1 MTNQTPGRAGAPMAS
16 IPAAA
21 VNRNSAPYSRVSG
34 SARYNQAAETR
45 RRHKKTLRTVLLTI
59 VAVVVVA
66 AGVAAASAV
75 SFYNS
80 IGERLNSGVSAETM
94 AVLADQQATAQQL
107 VSNWTDTSPFYMLL
121 LGTDATTWR
130 MNGTEEGYGTSE
142 AAYRTDTIIL
152 ARVDPGNQKLTL
164 VSIHRDTLFPFSW
177 GWDKINSAYPNGGVP
192 LTIQTISQFAG
203 VPISHYAQVNL
214 EGFYAI
220 VDVLGGV
227 EVNVPYEIN
236 DYEYLGGHLDA
247 GLQTLNSWQAE
258 IFVRSRHA
266 YDDLGDG
273 DRYRAAHQRLFLSA
287 VLKELLA
294 SSPMDMVETI
304 NVMAN
309 YVNTDLTLDQIVNL
323 ALAMRGLD
331 VENDIYSTMN
341 PTTASYENGSWYEYS
356 DDAYWAYMMAQIDAG
371 QKPDIDTAYRSVTD
385 DINSSNYGTI
395 PLDASTAQV
404 VVRNASGDPARAA
417 QVISALQAA
426 GWNVVDGG
434 TANVYLE
441 TSHVVYE
448 KDLAAEA
455 AASVG
460 VTLGV
465 APEAAGN
472 TWMMEGD
479 VMVVVGAW

>member
-1 MTNQTPGRAGAPMAS
+1 MSNQIQERGGAPLAS

-21 VNRNSAPYSRVSG
+21 INKSSAPYSRVSG
-34 SARYNQAAETR
+34 NARYAKTAEDRKR
-45 RRHKKTLRTVLLTI
+45 RKGVVRTVVLSV
-59 VAVVVVA
+59 VAVVA
-66 AGVAAASAV
+66 IALGVAAASAV

-80 IGERLNSGVSAETM
+80 IGERLGSGVSEETR
-94 AVLADQQATAQQL
+94 AVLADQQASAQQL

-130 MNGTEEGYGTSE
+130 MNGTEGGYGASE
-142 AAYRTDTIIL
+142 SAYRTDTIIL
-152 ARVDPGNQKLTL
+152 ARVDPGNHKLAL

-177 GWDKINSAYPNGGVP
+177 GWDKINAAYPYGGVP

-227 EVNVPYEIN
+227 EIDVPYEIN

-247 GLQTLNSWQAE
+247 GLQTLNGWQAE

-266 YDDLGDG
+266 YDDIGDG
-273 DRYRAAHQRLFLSA
+273 DRYRAAHQRLFLAA

-294 SSPMDMVETI
+294 SSPVDMVNTI
-304 NVMAN
+304 NVMAD

-341 PTTASYENGSWYEYS
+341 PTTASYENGGWYEYS
-356 DDAYWAYMMAQIDAG
+356 NDEYWAYMMSQVDAG
-371 QKPDIDTAYRSVTD
+371 LKPDIDTAYRSVTD

-395 PLDASTAQV
+395 PLDASTARV

-417 QVISALQAA
+417 QVVTALQAA
-426 GWNVVDGG
+426 GWAAEDGG
-434 TANVYLE
+434 MANVYLE
-441 TSHVVYE
+441 NSSVVYE
-448 KDLAAEA
+448 KDLAATA

-460 VTLGV
+460 VTLGI
-465 APEAAGN
+465 APEHAGN

-479 VMVVVGAW
+479 IMVVVGAA